1 MANPS
6 LPKNEKKTNLDGLYV
21 EAEGLIVNNKVVIVD
36 RQSYVADA
44 ADTNLGLVITPGT
57 GAASQDMTA
66 GTGTMSMTGYMSS
79 IGGADLGQFVVNVE
93 AELALLKTD
102 MANKTTKINSLL
114 DILEAHGLMAAS

>member
-6 LPKNEKKTNLDGLYV
+6 LPANEKKTNLDGLYM

-36 RQSYVADA
+36 RQAYVSDA
-44 ADTNLGLVITPGT
+44 ADTNLGLVITIGT
-57 GAASQDMTA
+57 GAASQDTITP
-66 GTGTMSMTGYMSS
+66 GTGIQTIALASALT
-79 IGGADLGQFVVNVE
+79 DLEVGQFVANVE

-114 DILEAHGLMAAS
+114 DVLEAHGLMAAS